1 MTTSTYSASMGNC
14 LVLRPGTDV
23 GPVPFGKTRQDR
35 DGTRQRTLG
44 GQVPDQAS
52 CPGRAG
58 VEGSGPTSPN
68 QRHQASQYSGH
79 VRRLAASHNY
89 VAH

>member
-1 MTTSTYSASMGNC
+1 MEHANERSAVKS
-14 LVLRPGTDV
+14 PIK
-23 GPVPFGKTRQDR
+23 P
-35 DGTRQRTLG
+35 
-44 GQVPDQAS
+44 AA
-52 CPGRAG
+52 PGRAG